1 MEIDVICQK
10 DNRLI
15 QELEKR
21 ILVLDGAMGTMIQNA
36 RLTEG
41 DYRGDIYKNHSCDLM
56 GNNDILSLTSPDIIS
71 QIHTAYLSA
80 GADIV
85 TTNTFGA
92 TSITQSDYSTK
103 DDIYKMNYESARLA
117 KKAVLDFIRQNPNEI
132 KFVAG
137 TLGPTNK
144 TLSISPKVED
154 PGYRD
159 LTFDDMVSAYSTAVE
174 GLIDGSVDL
183 IIIETVFDTLCC
195 KAALFAIQ
203 NMLKQKSKKIP
214 ILISAT
220 VSNLNG
226 RTLSGQ
232 TIEAFWYSVKHAD
245 PFCVGLNCG
254 FGANEYKQHI
264 TELSSLTDTFVS
276 LHPNA
281 GLPDE
286 NGLYNESPDK
296 LASAIRE
303 YASGGLVNIVGGCCG
318 TSPEHI
324 KAIADT
330 IKNISPR
337 VSPKKDKYCCL
348 SGLDPLVIKPDSL
361 FVNIGERTNVAGSA
375 KFKKLIQ
382 EEKYEKALAVAR
394 QQVSAGA
401 QIIDIGM
408 DSPLLDSKRAMVK
421 FLNLIS
427 SDPDI
432 CKVPIMIDSSNW
444 DIIEAGLKSIQGRG
458 IVNSISLKDGEEE
471 FRRRAQLIKQYGA
484 IVIVMAFDEK
494 GQAVTYKQK
503 IDVCDRAYNIL
514 VNEVGFHPENII
526 FDPNVLTIAT
536 GMKEH
541 NSYAVD
547 FIKACKEI
555 KERLP
560 FCLVSGGI
568 SNLSFAF
575 RGNNTIRKAMHSVF
589 LYHAIKAGMDMGI
602 VNPSQLTL
610 VEDIPIDFRR
620 LVEDVVLNRDSTAA
634 ERLVE
639 KASEQKGVKNK
650 KTKDLTWRESPI
662 EKRLV
667 YSIINGTIDYLD
679 IDLPEALEKYE
690 NPVHIVE
697 NVLMSGMSKVG
708 DYFGSGKMF
717 LPQVI
722 KSARVMKQAVDL
734 LSPYLPKAD
743 SGGRANSGKVLLATV
758 KGDVHDIGKNITR
771 IIMEC
776 NNYQIIDLGVM
787 VPTDKIVEI
796 AIIENVDVIGLSG
809 LVSPSLDEMVD
820 IVKELDKRKVQIPV
834 LIGGATTSKI
844 HTAVKIAP
852 EYSGAVIYV
861 PDASRS
867 IEVLSNLINEN
878 KNTEYVNNIKLEYSQ
893 LRQKRIN
900 KQAKSELISLN
911 DARENRFAVD
921 WKKYTPPIPKDLDV
935 KRIDN
940 IRISKLIPLI
950 DWDEFYRVFD
960 LRKNI
965 KTHNKSELNRDQ
977 LKKDAVGIINKIE
990 KENILQPSA
999 IVGLFSANTVDDD
1012 IVIYKNETR
1021 SETISTM
1028 MCLRQQRKKAGNYY
1042 NYCLS
1047 DFIAPK
1053 DSGVDDYIG
1062 AFVATVGDGAD
1073 KRYNQFVENS
1083 DEYSAILMKII
1094 ADRLAEVLANYLHK
1108 EVETKL
1114 WGYNKSAENDF
1125 KQIGIRPALGYPSC
1139 PDHSEKEKLFDILD
1153 VSDTLNV
1160 KLSENYF
1167 LIPTASVCGWY
1178 FSNPESKY
1186 FAVGRIGED
1195 QLKDYS
1201 DRKDV
1206 DIDSISKWL
1215 GYNLF

>member
-1 MEIDVICQK
+1 MDIISQK

-36 RLTEG
+36 RLSEG

-56 GNNDILSLTSPDIIS
+56 GNNDILSLTRPDVIN
-71 QIHTAYLSA
+71 QIHTAYISA

-92 TSITQSDYSTK
+92 TSITQSDYSTEN
-103 DDIYKMNYESARLA
+103 DIYKMNYESACLA
-117 KKAVLDFIRQNPNEI
+117 KKAVSNFIQKNPNEI

-159 LTFDDMVSAYSTAVE
+159 LAFDDMVSAYSTAVE
-174 GLIDGSVDL
+174 GLIDGRVDL
-183 IIIETVFDTLCC
+183 IIVETVFDTLCC

-203 NMLKQKSKKIP
+203 NMQKQKNKKIP
-214 ILISAT
+214 ILVSAT

-245 PFCVGLNCG
+245 LFCVGLNCG
-254 FGANEYKQHI
+254 FGADKYKQHI

-286 NGLYNESPDK
+286 NGLYNESPDE

-303 YASGGLVNIVGGCCG
+303 YASDGLVNIVGGCCG

-330 IKNISPR
+330 VKNISPR
-337 VSPKKDKYCCL
+337 VAPKKDNYCHL
-348 SGLDPLVIKPDSL
+348 SGLDSLVIRPDSL

-382 EEKYEKALAVAR
+382 NENYEKALSVAR

-408 DSPLLDSKRAMVK
+408 DSPLLDSKAAMVK

-444 DIIEAGLKSIQGRG
+444 DVIEAGLKSIQGRG

-471 FRRRAQLIKQYGA
+471 FNRRAQLIKQYGA

-503 IDVCDRAYNIL
+503 IDVCSRAYNIL
-514 VNEVGFHPENII
+514 VDKVGFPPEDII

-547 FIKACKEI
+547 FIEACKEI
-555 KERLP
+555 KKRLP
-560 FCLVSGGI
+560 FSLVSGGI

-589 LYHAIKAGMDMGI
+589 LYHTIKAGMDMGI

-610 VEDIPIDFRR
+610 IEDVPTDFRK
-620 LVEDVVLNRDSTAA
+620 LVEDVVLNRDSSAA
-634 ERLVE
+634 DRLVE

-679 IDLPEALEKYE
+679 IDIPKALDKYS
-690 NPVHIVE
+690 NPVQIVE
-697 NVLMSGMSKVG
+697 DVLMSGMSKVG

-743 SGGRANSGKVLLATV
+743 TGGMAVSGKVLLATV

-787 VPTDKIVEI
+787 VPTDKIVDK

-809 LVSPSLDEMVD
+809 LVSPSLDEMVT
-820 IVKELDKRKVQIPV
+820 IVKELEKRKVKIPV

-852 EYSGAVIYV
+852 EYSGAVVYV

-867 IEVLSNLINEN
+867 IEVLSNLKNEN
-878 KNTEYVNNIKLEYSQ
+878 KNTVYVNNIKSEYTH
-893 LRQKRIN
+893 LRKKRIN
-900 KQAKSELISLN
+900 KQTKTELISLIE
-911 DARENRFAVD
+911 ARKNRFVID
-921 WKKYTPPIPKDLDV
+921 WGKYTPPIPKELGV
-935 KRIDN
+935 KHIDN
-940 IRISKLIPLI
+940 IEICTLVPLI
-950 DWDEFYRVFD
+950 DWDEFYRIFD
-960 LRKNI
+960 LKKNI
-965 KTHNKSELNRDQ
+965 RANGKSELSRNQ
-977 LKKDAVGIINKIE
+977 LKEDAIGIINKIE
-990 KENILQPSA
+990 KENILQPGA
-999 IVGLFSANTVDDD
+999 IVGLFPANTKDDD
-1012 IVIYKNETR
+1012 IVIYKNEAIAD
-1021 SETISTM
+1021 SISTLP
-1028 MCLRQQRKKAGNYY
+1028 CLRQQRQKTGNNY
-1042 NYCLS
+1042 NFSLS

-1053 DSGVDDYIG
+1053 DSGVNDYIG
-1062 AFVATVGDGAD
+1062 AFVATVGSGAD
-1073 KRYNQFVENS
+1073 ELYNQYVENG
-1083 DEYSAILMKII
+1083 DEYSGILMKII
-1094 ADRLAEVLANYLHK
+1094 ADRLVEALANYLHK

-1125 KQIGIRPALGYPSC
+1125 ELIGIRPALGYPSC
-1139 PDHSEKEKLFDILD
+1139 PDHSEKEKLFDILN